1 VQEEIFAA
9 PDFVV
14 RYVGEQRMS
23 CCVVT
28 FYSLTNFSAL
38 DRPGFAEDFFLRHG
52 IDAIHVINRT
62 NAWYQYPQLTEAL
75 QKIKHRLSGYARIF
89 TYGSSMGGYAA
100 YRFADAIGAQVAI
113 VLSAQYSFLPRKVP
127 FESRWGPLRRN
138 IEPIIEDAF
147 PPEKASCRVIHFYDS
162 RDADREHARL
172 IAEHYPTT
180 HVCLPHG
187 GHPAGIILSETG
199 LLPSAILN
207 IIEGTFDPGFFEQSA
222 WARRRSSGQYLST
235 LARRLLPIHARAKLF
250 LAEAAVKASGGLEYM
265 IYFALLLEKA
275 GRTDDA
281 ETQFKQAMAISPPHP
296 NAIRALCL
304 FMLRSGRLQEA
315 AGLAAK
321 LLEADPACA
330 EYLKFHKILHVKK
343 AGQHELPSRS
353 IAAVATSIWRD
364 LAVFRLRKR
373 HSLKNEILDIEEW
386 RERRLERWRRILRV
400 R

>member
-1 VQEEIFAA
+1 MQEEIFVA

-28 FYSLTNFSAL
+28 FYSLTNFPAL
-38 DRPGFAEDFFLRHG
+38 DRPGFAEDFFLRQG

-62 NAWYQYPQLTEAL
+62 NAWYQYPELPSAL
-75 QKIKHRLSGYARIF
+75 QKIKDRLSGYARIF

-100 YRFADAIGAQVAI
+100 FRFAGAIGAQVAI
-113 VLSAQYSFLPRKVP
+113 ALSAQYSFLARRVP
-127 FESRWGPLRRN
+127 FENRWRALRRN
-138 IEPIIEDAF
+138 IEPIVEAAF
-147 PPEKASCRVIHFYDS
+147 PQKNASCRVIHFYDS

-172 IAEHYPTT
+172 IAEHTPTT
-180 HVCLPHG
+180 HVRLPHG
-187 GHPAGIILSETG
+187 GHPAGVILAETG

-207 IIEGTFDPGFFEQSA
+207 IIEGTFDPGFCEQKVR
-222 WARRRSSGQYLST
+222 ARRRSSGQYLFT

-265 IYFALLLEKA
+265 IYLALLLEKA
-275 GRTDDA
+275 ERLDEA

-304 FMLRSGRLQEA
+304 FMLRRGRVEEA
-315 AGLAAK
+315 AGLALK
-321 LLEADPACA
+321 LVEADPDCA
-330 EYLKFHKILHVKK
+330 EYLKFHRILRGKK
-343 AGQHELPSRS
+343 ARPHELPSRS
-353 IAAVATSIWRD
+353 IAAFATSTWRN
-364 LAVFRLRKR
+364 LTVNRLRKR
-373 HSLKNEILDIEEW
+373 HSLKKEILDVEEW
-386 RERRLERWRRILRV
+386 RERRSRRWRQILKV